1 MLMAEGYED
10 DPQKRSGLVH
20 HGIRLPMKLNPEDSP
35 TTHLRV
41 IEQGEIWVIAE
52 PGRLTYLE
60 ASDY

>member
-1 MLMAEGYED
+1 
-10 DPQKRSGLVH
+10 
-20 HGIRLPMKLNPEDSP
+20 MKPKPEDSP

-52 PGRLTYLE
+52 PGRPTYLE